1 MTVLAHRIQ
10 VAQQSA
16 EIELLIVAGVLAV
29 GAVYLF
35 WRSGRSWA
43 SFITLGLAVLAL
55 AAAFVFPSPT
65 APPVV
70 PSSDPFLSIT
80 KPEPGERLPA
90 AEDVE
95 VAVLLENASMSDG
108 GVLELLVD
116 GRTREMSTSPWF
128 RLRLVPGKHRL
139 TVRYVP
145 GATSGTQ
152 AIESSVIVRAE

>member
-1 MTVLAHRIQ
+1 VTVLAHRIQ

-16 EIELLIVAGVLAV
+16 EIELLMMAGVLAV
-29 GAVYLF
+29 GALYLF
-35 WRSGRSWA
+35 WRSGRSRA

-55 AAAFVFPSPT
+55 AAAFVFPPTT

-80 KPEPGERLPA
+80 EPEPGERLPA
-90 AEDVE
+90 SEDIE
-95 VAVLLENASMSDG
+95 VTVLLENASMSDG

-116 GRTREMSTSPWF
+116 GRKRETSTSPRF
-128 RLRLVPGKHRL
+128 RLRLVPGEHRL
-139 TVRYVP
+139 TVRYFP
-145 GATSGTQ
+145 GETSGAQ